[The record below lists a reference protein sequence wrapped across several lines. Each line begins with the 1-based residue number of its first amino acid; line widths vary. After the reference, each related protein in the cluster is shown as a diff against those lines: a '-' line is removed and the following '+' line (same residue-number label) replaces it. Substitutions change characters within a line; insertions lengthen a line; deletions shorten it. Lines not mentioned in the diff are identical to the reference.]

1 MNRRCEAGL
10 YAMFVALCAFGIP
23 LTSRATGETA
33 PLEVR
38 SLAATCAAC
47 HGTEGRALQGTAMV
61 PLAGYPKAS
70 LIAQMQAFR
79 DGDRNAT
86 VMHQIARGYTEQQVE
101 TLATYFAAQPAS
113 RR

>member
-1 MNRRCEAGL
+1 M
-10 YAMFVALCAFGIP
+10 VIALFAFALP
-23 LTSRATGETA
+23 PASQAASDAAT
-33 PLEVR
+33 LQVR

-47 HGTEGRALQGTAMV
+47 HGTEGRAVEGAGMV
-61 PLAGYPKAS
+61 ALAGYPKAS

-79 DGDRNAT
+79 DGSRSTT
-86 VMHQIARGYTEQQVE
+86 VMHQIARGYSEQQIE